1 MNTFIDKA
9 MGMALAVIAAASIL
23 GGCAAIGSVYTP
35 PPLGASWTTLQRN
48 TGSYGSGEARV
59 EVLRGEM
66 VWEGRTVTTFKT
78 SQGTTVSDPALGNLI
93 ALLAPDGK
101 LVARMEPPHGFEWP
115 LTIGKEWTVQ
125 YKLINAAGGSVPV
138 TSSCKVANQEDITIK
153 AGTFNTYLV
162 HCNNSLGQNDTLW
175 FAPDVGLFVKT
186 ILRRGANHAAGVGTR
201 EMEMATKVSG
211 R

>member
-23 GGCAAIGSVYTP
+23 GGCAAPQAAYVP

-59 EVLRGEM
+59 EVSRGETA
-66 VWEGRTVTTFKT
+66 WEGRTVMTFKT
-78 SQGTTVSDPALGNLI
+78 AQGTTLADPALGNLI

-115 LTIGKEWTVQ
+115 LTIGKEWTSH
-125 YKLINAAGGSVPV
+125 YTMINAAGGRVPV
-138 TSSCKVANQEDITIK
+138 TSSCKVASREDITIK
-153 AGTFNTYLV
+153 AGTFKTILV
-162 HCNNSLGQNDTLW
+162 HCNNSLGQNDSLW

-186 ILRRGANHAAGVGTR
+186 NLRRTANHAAGAGTR
-201 EMEMATKVSG
+201 DMELVTKVSG